1 MFKITPVQTSA
12 NISEIMLA
20 CDASSKDGA
29 FVYVMTDC
37 ESGKIMGMSQFEI
50 KEGFGY
56 IYDIKEAVGLDDF
69 EAMFILTR
77 QTMNFINLCGVD
89 VCRADLSAGDQS
101 LLKSAGFKEC
111 SEYFECSMIGMFDGS
126 HCAGHK

>member
-56 IYDIKEAVGLDDF
+56 IYDIKEA
-69 EAMFILTR
+69 I
-77 QTMNFINLCGVD
+77 
-89 VCRADLSAGDQS
+89 
-101 LLKSAGFKEC
+101 
-111 SEYFECSMIGMFDGS
+111 
-126 HCAGHK
+126 